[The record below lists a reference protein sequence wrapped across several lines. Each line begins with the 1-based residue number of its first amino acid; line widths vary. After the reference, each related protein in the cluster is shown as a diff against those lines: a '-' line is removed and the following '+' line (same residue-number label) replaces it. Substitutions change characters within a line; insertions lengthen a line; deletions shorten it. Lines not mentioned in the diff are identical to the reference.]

1 MLMKVIMMMIVI
13 MKIMNSTSYGTILSV
28 VATK

>member
-1 MLMKVIMMMIVI
+1 MLMKVIMMIVI
-13 MKIMNSTSYGTILSV
+13 MKIMNSTSYRTILSV

>member
-13 MKIMNSTSYGTILSV
+13 MKIMNSTSYRTILSV

>member
-1 MLMKVIMMMIVI
+1 MLMKMIMMMIVI
-13 MKIMNSTSYGTILSV
+13 MKIMNSTSYRTILSV